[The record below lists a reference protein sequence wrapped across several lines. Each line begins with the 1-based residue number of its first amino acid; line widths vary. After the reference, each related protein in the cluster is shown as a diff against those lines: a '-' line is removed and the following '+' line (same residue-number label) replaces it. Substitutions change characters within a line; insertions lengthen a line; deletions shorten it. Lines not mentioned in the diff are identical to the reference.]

1 MRYYPIQ
8 LDIRGR
14 SCLVVGGGGVGTRKV
29 KSLLA
34 CGAQV
39 TVVSPAVTDG
49 LRGLAARGD
58 ITLLEREY
66 ASGDLQG
73 MFLVIG
79 ATDDDGLNRRVS
91 ADCERLRILC
101 NISDRPE
108 ICNFILPAV
117 VRRGDLVIAVST
129 SGKSPAVGNRLR
141 QSLQSQFGEEYAVM
155 LDLLGA
161 IRERLLAEAHAPE
174 EHKPIFERIV
184 HSDILTWI
192 RERRLQ
198 DIDHL
203 LATVL
208 GDGWRTEDLLSNTD
222 SLPHH

>member
-29 KSLLA
+29 QSLLA
-34 CGAQV
+34 CGARV
-39 TVVSPAVTDG
+39 TVVSPTVTDD

-58 ITLLEREY
+58 ISLLEREY
-66 ASGDLQG
+66 VSGDPQG
-73 MFLVIG
+73 MFVVIG
-79 ATDDDGLNRRVS
+79 AADDEGLNRRVS

-117 VRRGDLVIAVST
+117 VRRGDLTITVST
-129 SGKSPAVGNRLR
+129 SGKSPALAKKLR
-141 QSLQSQFGEEYAVM
+141 QTLQSQFGEEYKVL
-155 LDLLGA
+155 LDLMGA
-161 IRERLLAEAHAPE
+161 IRERLLAQAHAPE
-174 EHKPIFERIV
+174 EHKPIFEKIV

-198 DIDHL
+198 EIDGL
-203 LATVL
+203 LAAVL
-208 GDGWRTEDLLSNTD
+208 GEGWHAEDLLTKTGSPLD
-222 SLPHH
+222 H

>member
-29 KSLLA
+29 QSLLA
-34 CGAQV
+34 CGARV
-39 TVVSPAVTDG
+39 TVVSPTVTDD

-58 ITLLEREY
+58 IRLLEREY
-66 ASGDLQG
+66 VSGDPQG
-73 MFLVIG
+73 MFVVIG
-79 ATDDDGLNRRVS
+79 AADDEGLNRRVS

-117 VRRGDLVIAVST
+117 VRRGDLTITVST
-129 SGKSPAVGNRLR
+129 SGKSPALAKKLR
-141 QSLQSQFGEEYAVM
+141 QTLQSQFGEEYAVL
-155 LDLLGA
+155 LDLMGA
-161 IRERLLAEAHAPE
+161 IRERLLAQAHAPE
-174 EHKPIFERIV
+174 EHKPIFEKIV

-198 DIDHL
+198 EIDGL
-203 LATVL
+203 LAAVL
-208 GDGWRTEDLLSNTD
+208 GEGWHAEDLLTKTGSPLD
-222 SLPHH
+222 H